1 MLSTSFLARSGQKRI
16 NTFGN
21 VTVDSVLSAGARMI
35 LDSIAQISQ
44 QFNVD
49 LVAATQGFDY
59 LARFSVIEASGRLHL
74 VSDFEQEVS

>member
-1 MLSTSFLARSGQKRI
+1 
-16 NTFGN
+16 
-21 VTVDSVLSAGARMI
+21 MI